1 MEGFLM
7 EKEPTDEASEQQVKA
22 LEEKGVDRRLS
33 EMALREDEA
42 RYRAVVED
50 QTELICRWL
59 PGGKLTFVN
68 GAYCRYFGKKSE
80 ELIGHSFMPLI
91 PEEDHEK
98 VRRHFAS
105 IGPGNPVS
113 THEHRVIAPNGEIRW
128 HQWSNRAI
136 FDVQGRL
143 IEFQSV
149 GRDITTRKQMEEE
162 LRRAR
167 DKLEQRVIER
177 TAELLKVNEQLRME
191 IVERRRS
198 DAALIREKEN
208 FRILVEE
215 SPLGVAVIGKDG
227 QYKYINPKFVEIFG
241 YTQDDIPTG
250 RDWFNRAFPDPK
262 YRDQVISTWIDD
274 FKESNVGESRP
285 RTFSVTCK
293 DGTERIIHFRPV
305 TLETQDQ
312 LVIYEDITEGHRA
325 EEQLRRHA
333 LRNDRV
339 LQTAMDAF
347 FILDRKGNIL
357 EINDAAS
364 RVYGYSREE
373 LVGLNIYDIETTPP
387 QETLK
392 LYEKLLSKK
401 AYRFETKHRRKDGR
415 IIDIEASI
423 NFVGIDDGFFFGFFR
438 DITDNKQAHQALSQR
453 EEELENKS
461 RALKELNTA
470 LKVLLEKRLGYK
482 AELEENVISNVK
494 ELIIPYL
501 ERLKKKSSDRTQEA
515 YMNVLESNLK
525 EIISPFSRRFSNTS
539 LCLTPTQIQVA
550 NLVKENK
557 TTKEIAGFLGL
568 SEKTIEDHRKNIRKK
583 LGIFNKKVN
592 LKSYLISMQ

>member
-1 MEGFLM
+1 MEGVLM
-7 EKEPTDEASEQQVKA
+7 QKKPTYEELEQRVKE
-22 LEEKGVDRRLS
+22 LENRGVDHKLS
-33 EMALREDEA
+33 EKAIRESEA
-42 RYRAVVED
+42 RYRAIVED

-59 PGGKLTFVN
+59 PGGMLTFVN

-80 ELIGHSFMPLI
+80 ELIGHNFMPLI

-98 VRRHFAS
+98 VERHFAS
-105 IGPGNPVS
+105 IAPGNPVS
-113 THEHRVIAPNGEIRW
+113 THEHRVITPNGEIRW

-136 FDVQGRL
+136 FDAQGCL
-143 IEFQSV
+143 VEFQSV
-149 GRDITTRKQMEEE
+149 GRDITARKRMEEE
-162 LRRAR
+162 LRKAR
-167 DKLEQRVIER
+167 DELEQRVVER
-177 TAELLKVNEQLRME
+177 TAELLKANEQLRRE

-215 SPLGVAVIGKDG
+215 SPLGVAVVGKDG
-227 QYKYINPKFVEIFG
+227 HYKYINPKFVKIFG
-241 YTQDDIPTG
+241 YSREDIPTG
-250 RDWFNRAFPDPK
+250 RDWFNRAFPDLG
-262 YRDQVISTWIDD
+262 YRNQVISTWIND
-274 FKESNVGESRP
+274 FRESNVGESRP
-285 RTFSVTCK
+285 RTFRVRCK

-333 LRNDRV
+333 LRNDRI

-387 QETLK
+387 HETMK
-392 LYEKLLSKK
+392 PYEKLIRKK

-415 IIDIEASI
+415 IIDIEAST
-423 NFVGIDDGFFFGFFR
+423 NFVDIDDGFFFGFFR
-438 DITDNKQAHQALSQR
+438 DITDNKRAHLALSQG
-453 EEELENKS
+453 EAELEKKN
-461 RALKELNTA
+461 RDLKELNTA

-482 AELEENVISNVK
+482 AELEENVLSNVK

-539 LCLTPTQIQVA
+539 LYLTPTQIQVA

-557 TTKEIAGFLGL
+557 TTKEIAGLLGL

-583 LGIFNKKVN
+583 LGILNKKVN
-592 LKSYLISMQ
+592 LKSYLVSMH